1 MIRIKIVFFFFQPII
16 SLLYLDFGLP
26 QLRLQRQQQQ
36 QQMLRLFS
44 LNLYHENFFFSTF
57 SSTHEIL
64 LNNKKVKILKFFF
77 SIHTFKH
84 VQGIFFFLVL
94 KKRYDSLITSCTRLI
109 CVNETKKNKNETEK
123 NDYEFYW
130 FNGNMTWQLLMMNS
144 EFFGFSLF
152 VNIDLHCYVTS
163 DAEYSIEFMFFFP
176 FEVVTFLF
184 SLP

>member
-26 QLRLQRQQQQ
+26 QLRLQRQQRQQQ

-44 LNLYHENFFFSTF
+44 LNFYHENFFFSTF
-57 SSTHEIL
+57 SSPYEQQKSENIEI
-64 LNNKKVKILKFFF
+64 FF

-109 CVNETKKNKNETEK
+109 CVNETKKKKKNKNETEK
-123 NDYEFYW
+123 NDYEFY
-130 FNGNMTWQLLMMNS
+130 
-144 EFFGFSLF
+144 
-152 VNIDLHCYVTS
+152 
-163 DAEYSIEFMFFFP
+163 
-176 FEVVTFLF
+176 
-184 SLP
+184 